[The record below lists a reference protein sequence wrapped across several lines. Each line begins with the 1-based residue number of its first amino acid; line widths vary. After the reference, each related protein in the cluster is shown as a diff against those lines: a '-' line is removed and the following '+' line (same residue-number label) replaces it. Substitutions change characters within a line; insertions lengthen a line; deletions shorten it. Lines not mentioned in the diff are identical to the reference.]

1 LLNPVIR
8 RRDLLLL
15 GGGHAHALALRML
28 AMRPVEGLRIT
39 LVSPASHTPYS
50 GMLPGLIAG
59 HYRFEDTH
67 IDLARLC
74 QWADVRFVTAEA
86 TGVDA
91 LRRRVHLAGRPPLGY
106 DLLSIDI
113 GSQPELDSVPGARA
127 FAIPVKPVAQLWSRW
142 LALASELADGR
153 PRRIAVVGGGAGS
166 VELVL
171 AMAHRLRDAPVTL
184 YLVCGTPELLPGY
197 RPATRRAVARALAQA
212 GVTAYCGARVS
223 TVERDRIELDDGREL
238 AQDALFWCTAAAPV
252 PWLQE
257 SGLATDARGFLA
269 VDDTLRVEGEAA
281 IFAAGDV
288 ATQTRHP
295 RPKAGVYAVRQAPV
309 LAHNLRAQLLGRPLR
324 QHRPQRRFLSL
335 LSLGERRAVADR
347 GLLTAT
353 GAWVWRW
360 KDRIDRRFM
369 ARFSDLPEAM
379 STATPERLPEAPPRA
394 QAFCG
399 GCGAKVGGSALGN
412 ALARL
417 RRDYPEHC
425 PAEADDA
432 VAMPLPASGRQ
443 VQSLDLLRGLVED
456 PWLMGRLAA
465 LHALSDLHACGARPL
480 SALAALTLP
489 FASPDLQEREL
500 EQLLAG
506 ALHEFAA
513 ADCKLLG
520 GHSLQGH
527 ELALGFAVQGEPM
540 AADGHLLPKRG
551 LVAGDRLI
559 LCKPLGT
566 GTLFAAHMQARAD
579 GRDIAAALESMLFSN
594 APAARLAVAAGVSAA
609 TDITGFGVAG
619 HLREM
624 LLPGQSASLDLAALP
639 VLPGALHCLEN
650 GILSTAQADNEAL
663 AKLPPGA
670 DSTRRQLLCDPQTCG
685 GLLLGAPQAIA
696 DDLLKQ
702 LQDAGYR
709 QAAVIGEVCSDQE
722 NTGDGDARLRLR
734 AEVDDRW
741 ETEAGRQARGRA

>member
-1 LLNPVIR
+1 MLSPATW
-8 RRDLLLL
+8 RRDLVLL

-28 AMRPVEGLRIT
+28 AMRPIEGLRIT
-39 LVSPASHTPYS
+39 LVSPATHTPYS

-74 QWADVRFVTAEA
+74 QWAEVRFVTAEA

-91 LRRRVHLAGRPPLGY
+91 FRQRVRLAGRPSLGY

-113 GSQPELDSVPGARA
+113 GSQPELESVPGARA

-171 AMAHRLRDAPVTL
+171 AMAHRLQGAPVAF

-197 RPATRRAVARALAQA
+197 RPAARRAVARALAKA
-212 GVTAYCGARVS
+212 GITVHCGARV
-223 TVERDRIELDDGREL
+223 TGVKRDGIELDDGREL

-347 GLLTAT
+347 GLLTAS

-379 STATPERLPEAPPRA
+379 LAATPERLPEAPPRA

-412 ALARL
+412 AFARL

-465 LHALSDLHACGARPL
+465 LHALSDLHACGAQPL

-489 FASPDLQEREL
+489 FASPALQEREI

-513 ADCKLLG
+513 ADCRLLG
-520 GHSLQGH
+520 GHSLQGP

-540 AADGHLLPKRG
+540 AADGCLLPKRG
-551 LVAGDRLI
+551 LAAGDRLI

-566 GTLFAAHMQARAD
+566 GTLFATHMQARAD
-579 GRDIAAALESMLFSN
+579 GRDIAAALESMLLSN
-594 APAARLAVAAGVSAA
+594 ATAARLAVAAGVSAA
-609 TDITGFGVAG
+609 TDITGFGLAG

-639 VLPGALHCLEN
+639 VLPGALRCLEN

-685 GLLLGAPQAIA
+685 GLLLGAPPAAA
-696 DDLLKQ
+696 DDLLRQ
-702 LQDAGYR
+702 LRDAGYH
-709 QAAVIGEVCSDQE
+709 QAAVIGEVCSDEE

-734 AEVDDRW
+734 AEADDRW
-741 ETEAGRQARGRA
+741 ETEAGRQAPGRA